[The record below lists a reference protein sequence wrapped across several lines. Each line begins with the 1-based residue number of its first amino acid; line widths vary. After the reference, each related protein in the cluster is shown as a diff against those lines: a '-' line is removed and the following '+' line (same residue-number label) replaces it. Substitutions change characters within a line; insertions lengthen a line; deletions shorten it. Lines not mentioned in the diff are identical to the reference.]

1 MPVRNKLMTE
11 TRYPEDPRAS
21 APHLRLNVKIYPDR
35 EPTRAVV
42 AEICRQVREF
52 CATLSPAFH
61 PAVDIMEGYG
71 MGHSVDPRGS
81 EASAA

>member
-1 MPVRNKLMTE
+1 MPDTE
-11 TRYPEDPRAS
+11 QTGEPRAS
-21 APHLRLNVKIYPDR
+21 APHLRLKVKIYPDH
-35 EPTRAVV
+35 EPTRAEV

-71 MGHSVDPRGS
+71 VEHADL
-81 EASAA
+81 

>member
-1 MPVRNKLMTE
+1 
-11 TRYPEDPRAS
+11 
-21 APHLRLNVKIYPDR
+21 LRLKVKIYPDH
-35 EPTRAVV
+35 EPTPAEV

-71 MGHSVDPRGS
+71 VGHADQ
-81 EASAA
+81 